1 MKENRDSKKRK
12 KLLIIEIAIISIA
25 VIAFLVMLFGFGI
38 NEKVVKMKYT
48 EFNQYLED
56 GQIKEATI
64 NSSAGYVRFKIKGSE
79 TITYETSYPYSA
91 TFPETLLL
99 HGADVKYAGGFQLP
113 SFSTII
119 MTVFCGMLI
128 YIFYKTSKTN
138 SQGNEVVVDD
148 SRKTT
153 FESVAGM
160 QDIKDDMMS
169 LVRLIKSE
177 KYKEEHIKIPKG
189 ILFQGPPGNGKTLLA
204 RAFAGECG
212 MNFIAVNASD
222 FGSPLVGVSS
232 MKISSL
238 FDKARKKEPC
248 VIFIDEIDS
257 VGARRTTASNSTD
270 KEMNTILT
278 SLLNQMDG
286 FNQNEGVIVIGATN
300 RAQDIDEAL
309 LRPGR
314 FDRKFTIPNPDI
326 ETRKELFKLYTKK
339 LVLSDDITPEDFASI
354 TSGLSSSTIE
364 NIINEAHISAS
375 VDGRKEIQK
384 SDFHNAL
391 IRLSVDGVL
400 SKKSRWKEDTLRSCA
415 FHEAGHAI
423 VASMLG
429 FRVRE
434 ITVIP
439 TTSTTGGLTMIDD
452 EQDGFGSVESAENR
466 ICSLY
471 GGKVAE
477 EIINKSINKISFG
490 ASNDIEVA
498 TKLAV
503 KCVVAKDGI
512 DYFLLGRNGEEKM
525 SAQTTELLNCQY
537 ERCKKLLSSN
547 QPLLEGVAEKLIEQ
561 DTLSEKEFNQIMSE
575 YLGGI

>member
-1 MKENRDSKKRK
+1 MKNEKDNKKKKR
-12 KLLIIEIAIISIA
+12 LLIIEIVVVSLA
-25 VIAFLVMLFGFGI
+25 VIAFLVALFGFVLK
-38 NEKVVKMKYT
+38 EKVVKMKYA
-48 EFNQYLED
+48 EFYQYLEE
-56 GQIKEATI
+56 GQVTEANI
-64 NSSAGYVRFKIKGSE
+64 NSGAGYVRFKIKGSE
-79 TITYETSYPYSA
+79 KITYETSYPYSA

-99 HGADVKYAGGFQLP
+99 HGVEVKYSGSMEVP
-113 SFSTII
+113 SISTVLMGILCG
-119 MTVFCGMLI
+119 TVIFF
-128 YIFYKTSKTN
+128 FYKSSRASSTN
-138 SQGNEVVVDD
+138 NEVTVEE
-148 SRKTT
+148 SKKTT
-153 FESVAGM
+153 FNDVAGM

-169 LVRLIKSE
+169 LVKLIKSG

-212 MNFIAVNASD
+212 MSFIAVNASD

-238 FDKARKKEPC
+238 FQKARRKEPC

-257 VGARRTTASNSTD
+257 VGAKRTTANNSTD

-278 SLLNQMDG
+278 TLLNQMDG
-286 FNQNEGVIVIGATN
+286 FKQSEGVIVIGATN

-326 ETRKELFKLYTKK
+326 DTRKALFYLYTKDLALK
-339 LVLSDDITPEDFASI
+339 DDITVDDFAAI
-354 TSGLSSSTIE
+354 TGGLSSSTIE

-375 VDGRKEIQK
+375 IDERKEI
-384 SDFHNAL
+384 SREDFHNAL

-429 FRVRE
+429 LRVRE

-512 DYFLLGRNGEEKM
+512 DYFLLGRNGEERM